1 MGRLITGSADIQRKK
16 FQGIISQNDN
26 VLHSLVSGDTERFV
40 LGGEYALTG
49 AGATE
54 VYWFFMSSDG
64 YHMYAGGNTTIFQY
78 DLTSPWD
85 ITTASF
91 VQSLDWY
98 STFYF
103 PNSPTATAQAAVYI
117 TSDGLNL
124 YYSEGTYDRVH
135 QFYMTT
141 PWDISTLKRRSP
153 IITPEGST
161 NLWNV
166 KFGNNGSKLYYLKEG
181 TTDSMYQYSLSTP
194 YDLNTASYDSVTYTG
209 YTSQDTIAVGLSF
222 KSDGTK
228 MYITG
233 QSSDAVYQYSLS
245 TAWDISTA
253 SYESKSLSVSAQD
266 TTPASFTFND
276 DGTIGYVIGDNSNT
290 IYQYTFSVA
299 WDISTGSYD
308 SKSFSVSANE
318 TNPAQI
324 SFLSDGTKF
333 YLIGYASDAIR
344 EYELSTPW
352 DITTASLS
360 NSLTFGNALSS
371 PRAVDVSPDGKY
383 LIFGGSSVNKI
394 WGAEFFT
401 PGDITT
407 LNVGCYN
414 LSTPSSPEDTV
425 PEDLWFSTDG
435 TKMYRLGSNTD
446 SIYQYT
452 LSIPWEV
459 FSATYDSVSFSVTS
473 QDTFP
478 VGLCF
483 NYNGTRMYIIG
494 TANAADRVNE
504 YTLTTPWDLSTASY
518 RDTNLIISISDSLP
532 KSVKINQSGDRLYV
546 GGDSGNKIYQYNLLE

>member
-26 VLHSLVSGDTERFV
+26 VLHSLVSGDTERFLLV
-40 LGGEYALTG
+40 GEYALTG
-49 AGATE
+49 DGATE
-54 VYWFFMSSDG
+54 VYWFFISDDG
-64 YHMYAGGNTTIFQY
+64 YHMYSGASTTIFQY

-91 VQSLDWY
+91 VQSLNWY

-103 PNSPTATAQAAVYI
+103 PNNPTSTSQSAVYI

-124 YYSEGTYDRVH
+124 YYSEGSYDRVH

-141 PWDISTLKRRSP
+141 PWDISTLKKRSP
-153 IITPEGST
+153 VITPTGST
-161 NLWNV
+161 GLWNV
-166 KFGNNGSKLYYLKEG
+166 KFGNNGSKLYYTKEG
-181 TTDSMYQYSLSTP
+181 TSDSMYQYSLSTP
-194 YDLNTASYDSVTYTG
+194 YDLNTASYDSVTYNG
-209 YTSQDTIAVGLSF
+209 YTSQDATATGLSF

-233 QSSDAVYQYSLS
+233 QNSDTVYQYSLS

-253 SYESKSLSVSAQD
+253 SYESKSLSVNAQD
-266 TTPASFTFND
+266 TTPTSFTFND
-276 DGTIGYVIGDNSNT
+276 DGTIGYVTGDNNNT

-308 SKSFSVSANE
+308 SKSLGVLANE
-318 TNPAQI
+318 SNPSQI

-360 NSLTFGNALSS
+360 NSLTFGNSLTA
-371 PRAVDVSPDGKY
+371 PRGVDVSPDGKY
-383 LIFGGSSVNKI
+383 LIFGDASSNKI

-401 PGDITT
+401 PGDLTT

-414 LSTPSSPEDTV
+414 ISIAISPEDNA

-435 TKMYRLGSNTD
+435 TKMYRVGSAND
-446 SIYQYT
+446 CVYQYT
-452 LSIPWEV
+452 LSIPWQV
-459 FSATYDSVSFSVTS
+459 SSATYDSVFLSVTS
-473 QDTFP
+473 QETFP

-494 TANAADRVNE
+494 SSSDKVHE

-518 RDTNLIISISDSLP
+518 SNKSISISDTLP

-546 GGDSGNKIYQYNLLE
+546 GGDTGNIIYQYNLLE